1 MTAASMVVWL
11 LLMALNQLNIT
22 EEALTDENQL
32 LRDHVEELERQVAV
46 LRGKKPNPIIPVQ
59 KIRNNCLEITGGPI
73 QDNPHELDSVN
84 ESTKKS
90 DLEAPLELDPF
101 EIQPVVTQK
110 TTTTKKKNAGQASGA
125 AP

>member
-1 MTAASMVVWL
+1 
-11 LLMALNQLNIT
+11 MALNRLNIT

-32 LRDHVEELERQVAV
+32 LRDRVEELERQVAI

-59 KIRNNCLEITGGPI
+59 KIRNISLEITGDPI
-73 QDNPHELDSVN
+73 QDNPHELDSEN

-101 EIQPVVTQK
+101 EIRPVVTQK
-110 TTTTKKKNAGQASGA
+110 TKKNAGQASGA